1 MAKGDGSDAVQR
13 ALQQAAE
20 RAARYAELDSAVT
33 GMERLLNYS
42 LAPEMLPWGLAM
54 STSYFPT
61 GWSVLQI
68 MWWVDMSRTSSSLYI
83 CMHALF
89 CHLQNSWCWNFL
101 NGILLSED
109 LGTHHAPVL
118 IYILLAGVEV
128 SQSGWEG
135 WGCSSCRTPCEFGD
149 TLVNLGCLHLD

>member
-61 GWSVLQI
+61 G
-68 MWWVDMSRTSSSLYI
+68 
-83 CMHALF
+83 
-89 CHLQNSWCWNFL
+89 
-101 NGILLSED
+101 
-109 LGTHHAPVL
+109 
-118 IYILLAGVEV
+118 
-128 SQSGWEG
+128 
-135 WGCSSCRTPCEFGD
+135 
-149 TLVNLGCLHLD
+149 